1 MSQSIAT
8 SRASIKSV
16 ALPAEHG
23 GWGFLFEPI
32 LLGLFT
38 APSAAGLL
46 LGLAALAAFLL
57 HQPLLI
63 AIKDRR
69 KGKRWARTALADR
82 FVLLYGLVGAGA
94 LALALWITPHPFWL
108 PLLIAVPLGLLKLG
122 YDLGS
127 AGRAAAAELV
137 GALAFGALA
146 PAIAL
151 AGGRDLWP
159 SLALWA
165 LLAGRTIP
173 AILYVRARLRLERG
187 KEIATRSVGLAHL
200 AAVIGAGVLV
210 WLRAAPLLAV
220 VALTLLLARA
230 LWGLSP
236 HRRRVTARVIGFGE
250 LGWGLL
256 TVILMGLGLTVGL

>member
-1 MSQSIAT
+1 MSQSIAA
-8 SRASIKSV
+8 SRASIKSI

-32 LLGLFT
+32 LLGLFA

-82 FVLLYGLVGAGA
+82 FALLYGLIGAGA
-94 LALALWITPHPFWL
+94 LALAVWIAPHRFWL
-108 PLLIAVPLGLLKLG
+108 PLLIAVPLGLIKLG
-122 YDLGS
+122 YDLSS
-127 AGRAAAAELV
+127 ASRAAAAELV

-151 AGGRDLWP
+151 AGGRGLWP
-159 SLALWA
+159 ALMLWA

-187 KEIATRSVGLAHL
+187 REVSSRGVGLAHL
-200 AAVIGAGVLV
+200 AAVIAAGVLA
-210 WLRAAPLLAV
+210 WRGAAPLLSV
-220 VALTLLLARA
+220 VALALLLARA

-236 HRRRVTARVIGFGE
+236 HRRRVPARVIGFSE

-256 TVILMGLGLTVGL
+256 TVILIGLGLTPGL